1 MKKKLAVP
9 QLSNWLLLT
18 VLCTIFLLSCG
29 EPEKVKLK
37 EIVKEPELINPRA
50 VEMIQSALVYAAA
63 NAGKVDDS
71 LMLSEPAFVAAQ
83 YSGDNAS
90 RLWSDKKQWLVKA
103 DSMFNFIENA
113 YRYGLFPGDYHYPQ
127 LKRLKAALLDSASQS
142 DAGLWARSE
151 LILTDAFI
159 HMARHIKLGRLQ
171 RDSVSLRKDTLF
183 DAPIV
188 SNLMEQVKAG
198 RPPKVILEDLEPK
211 HPEYL
216 AIRHLLPAYLD
227 SLDKTHYTYV
237 DFPKKDSLVFVRQL
251 QKRLFESSFILFNSR
266 AADSTELK
274 AAIIKA
280 QEVFNLTTDGKAGPM
295 LVKALNNTGW
305 ENFKRIAINL
315 DRYKQ
320 LPDTMPQR
328 YLWVNL
334 PAFRLRVYDSGQ
346 VIMESRVIVGQ
357 PKTRTP
363 VLTSEVTNFITY
375 PQWTVPMSII
385 FKEMLPR
392 IQKNIGYLAKENLMV
407 VDRYDSVID
416 PATIDWSRLHKKF
429 FPYLIRQREGDDN
442 SLGLMKFNF
451 RNKYDVYLHDTN
463 ARSLFMRNNRALSH
477 GCVRVQQWSSLA
489 AFLVKQ
495 DSIRYHPDT
504 LSAWITRAEKH
515 TVPVKIRTPV
525 YLRYFTAEPTEA
537 GIVLFD
543 DIYEDDKLLRNR
555 YFTQRL

>member
-1 MKKKLAVP
+1 MKKKSAVQ
-9 QLSNWLLLT
+9 QLTYHLLL
-18 VLCTIFLLSCG
+18 VALNLFILLSCS

-37 EIVKEPELINPRA
+37 EIVKQPELINPRS
-50 VEMIQSALVYAAA
+50 VEMIKAALMYAEA

-71 LMLSEPAFVAAQ
+71 LVLKEISFVRVQ
-83 YSGDNAS
+83 YAGENAS
-90 RLWSDKKQWLVKA
+90 RIWSDKKQWLPRA
-103 DSMFNFIENA
+103 DSMYNFIENA
-113 YRYGLFPGDYHYPQ
+113 YLYGLFPGDYHFPQ
-127 LKRLKAALLDSASQS
+127 LRRLRVALLDSATQS

-159 HMARHIKLGRLQ
+159 HMARHIKLGRLE
-171 RDSVSLRKDTLF
+171 RDSVSLRKDTVF
-183 DAPIV
+183 DAPIAG
-188 SNLMEQVKAG
+188 NLMEQVKAG
-198 RPPKVILEDLEPK
+198 RAPREILEELEPK

-216 AIRHLLPAYLD
+216 AIRHLLPAFLD
-227 SLDKTHYTYV
+227 SLDQTHYTYI
-237 DFPKKDSLVFVRQL
+237 DFPKTDSMVFVRQL

-266 AADSTELK
+266 IADTTELK
-274 AAIIKA
+274 TAVIKA
-280 QEVFNLTTDGKAGPM
+280 QEYYGLKTDGKAGPL

-305 ENFKRIAINL
+305 EKFKRIAINL

-320 LPDTMPQR
+320 LPDTLPQR

-334 PAFRLRVYDSGQ
+334 PAFSLKVYDSGQ
-346 VIMESRVIVGQ
+346 VIMQSKVIVGQ

-363 VLTSEVTNFITY
+363 VLNSEVTNFITY

-392 IQKNIGYLAKENLMV
+392 IQKNISYLNKENLMV

-416 PATIDWSRLHKKF
+416 PATIDWSKLHKKN

-463 ARSLFMRNNRALSH
+463 ARSLFSRNSRALSH
-477 GCVRVQQWSSLA
+477 GCVRVQEWNSLA
-489 AFLVKQ
+489 KFLVKQ
-495 DSIRYHPDT
+495 DSVRYHPDT
-504 LSAWITRAEKH
+504 LAAWITRAEKH
-515 TVPVKIRTPV
+515 TVPVKIKTPV
-525 YLRYFTAEPTEA
+525 YLRYFTAEPTET
-537 GIVLFD
+537 GIKLFD

>member
-1 MKKKLAVP
+1 MKKKSAAR
-9 QLSNWLLLT
+9 QLTYYLLFS
-18 VLCTIFLLSCG
+18 VFTIIILFSCS

-37 EIVKEPELINPRA
+37 EIVKQPELINPRS
-50 VEMIQSALVYAAA
+50 VEMIKAALIYAEA

-71 LMLSEPAFVAAQ
+71 LVLNEISFVSAQ
-83 YSGDNAS
+83 YAGDNS
-90 RLWSDKKQWLVKA
+90 TRIWSDMKQWLPRA
-103 DSMFNFIENA
+103 DSMYNFIENA
-113 YRYGLFPGDYHYPQ
+113 YQYGLFPGDYHFPQ
-127 LKRLKAALLDSASQS
+127 LKRLKVALLDSATQS

-159 HMARHIKLGRLQ
+159 HMARHIKLGRLE

-183 DAPIV
+183 DAPIAG
-188 SNLMEQVKAG
+188 NLMEQVKAG
-198 RPPKVILEDLEPK
+198 RAPREILEELEPK

-216 AIRHLLPAYLD
+216 AIRHLLPAFLD

-237 DFPKKDSLVFVRQL
+237 DFPKTDSMVFVRQL

-266 AADSTELK
+266 VADTTELK
-274 AAIIKA
+274 AAILKA
-280 QEVFNLTTDGKAGPM
+280 QEYYGLKTDGKAGPL

-305 ENFKRIAINL
+305 EKFKRIAINL

-320 LPDTMPQR
+320 LPDTLPQR

-334 PAFRLRVYDSGQ
+334 PAFSLKVFDSGQ
-346 VIMESRVIVGQ
+346 VIMQSKVIVGQ

-363 VLTSEVTNFITY
+363 VLNSEVTNFITY

-392 IQKNIGYLAKENLMV
+392 IQKNIGYLDKENLMV

-416 PATIDWSRLHKKF
+416 PATIDWSKLHKKN

-463 ARSLFMRNNRALSH
+463 ARSLFSRNNRALSH
-477 GCVRVQQWSSLA
+477 GCVRVQEWNGLA
-489 AFLVKQ
+489 KFLVKQ

-504 LSAWITRAEKH
+504 LAAWIARAEKH
-515 TVPVKIRTPV
+515 TVPVKIKTPV

-537 GIVLFD
+537 GIKLFD